1 MVVVGVLCIFFFF
14 SSSSKRYGCRPMLTR
29 VGCQYNSWFQRLLDT
44 WSAFEVGGC
53 SCSWWIFCIPWEY
66 DHLEGDSNKKSWFP
80 ISGNGIMQIG
90 RSSAVD
96 DVGWSIDWGSID
108 TIPTFRC
115 DISRQLLQIKE
126 HRSIDFGPHLIGGEV
141 VLILNQSLG
150 LGVPGGLYHR
160 SMMMKSVCVA
170 TLKLIAHINSF

>member
-1 MVVVGVLCIFFFF
+1 
-14 SSSSKRYGCRPMLTR
+14 
-29 VGCQYNSWFQRLLDT
+29 
-44 WSAFEVGGC
+44 
-53 SCSWWIFCIPWEY
+53 
-66 DHLEGDSNKKSWFP
+66 
-80 ISGNGIMQIG
+80 MQIG

-141 VLILNQSLG
+141 VIILNQPLG
-150 LGVPGGLYHR
+150 LGVPG
-160 SMMMKSVCVA
+160 
-170 TLKLIAHINSF
+170 